1 MCLLTRHFI
10 ILQKIYID
18 SVPFLW
24 HSCDMVRDF
33 EYIIYKGKYF
43 SVEWYYSEKGDS
55 QAKDYYDKLTVSSQA
70 KFLYLVERMSDHGKI
85 SNKKLFNNEGDGL
98 FAFKPQPER
107 FLTFFTKGKKLII
120 TSAFRKKTKKLPNK
134 EKKKALKIK
143 KSYEDRTENG
153 VYYGKNKNNIR

>member
-1 MCLLTRHFI
+1 MI
-10 ILQKIYID
+10 
-18 SVPFLW
+18 
-24 HSCDMVRDF
+24 RDY
-33 EYIIYKGKYF
+33 EYIIYKGEYF
-43 SVEWYYSEKGDS
+43 SVEWYFSEKGES
-55 QAKDYYDKLTVSSQA
+55 QAKEYYDKLDVSSQA

-120 TSAFRKKTKKLPNK
+120 TSAFRKKTKKLPVK

-143 KSYEDRTENG
+143 NNYENRIANG
-153 VYYGKNKNNIR
+153 VYYGKN

>member
-18 SVPFLW
+18 TVPFLW
-24 HSCDMVRDF
+24 HGCDMVRDF

-43 SVEWYYSEKGDS
+43 SVEWYYSEKEDS

-107 FLTFFTKGKKLII
+107 FLTFFTKRKKLII

-134 EKKKALKIK
+134 EKMKALKIK

-153 VYYGKNKNNIR
+153 VYYGKNRNNIR